1 MSISQ
6 AQAALL
12 EVVEQDRQV
21 RCSALLSAAES
32 SSEALLASAHEASRA
47 RLRSAVQAE
56 RQRTAALIAAA
67 RARLQA
73 AERQAQHRRAAHAM
87 ASAAQQLPAA
97 LRALWQDDEQ
107 RQNWLSAT
115 LQTAATRLPLAGW
128 IIHHPPALSSG
139 DLLWLQQAA
148 EKLGVSTT
156 RHEAKPGIVAGI
168 VIEVGNARFDA
179 TIDGLL
185 ADRGYVDGRLRHY
198 LEAP

>member
-6 AQAALL
+6 AQTALL
-12 EVVEQDRQV
+12 EVVEQDRRS
-21 RCSALLSAAES
+21 RCAALLSAAES
-32 SSEALLASAHEASRA
+32 SSKALLATARETSRA
-47 RLRSAVQAE
+47 RLRSAVLVE

-87 ASAAQQLPAA
+87 ACAAQQLPAA
-97 LRALWQDDEQ
+97 LRARWQDDEQ
-107 RQNWLSAT
+107 RQKWLSAT

-128 IIHHPPALSSG
+128 KIHHPPAFSSG
-139 DLLWLQQAA
+139 DLVWLQQAA
-148 EKLGVSTT
+148 EKLGVGAI
-156 RHEAKPGIVAGI
+156 RYEAEPGIAAGI
-168 VIEVGNARFDA
+168 VIAVGNARFDA